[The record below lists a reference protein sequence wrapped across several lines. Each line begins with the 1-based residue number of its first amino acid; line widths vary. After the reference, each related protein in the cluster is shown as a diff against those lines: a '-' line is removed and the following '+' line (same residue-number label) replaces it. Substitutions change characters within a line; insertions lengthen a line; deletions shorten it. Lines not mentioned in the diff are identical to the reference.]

1 MNIFANALSTALGRC
16 IAAKTVS
23 EEGRPVGFMYREE
36 PVFEQD
42 SGWRFFSGDETDEY
56 TANPDNFGVY
66 SISDITRSNPA
77 VAEWLNQPA
86 GSAWETDENGAFQ
99 SVEDWQPKD

>member
-1 MNIFANALSTALGRC
+1 MNIFSDALSAALGRC

-23 EEGRPVGFMYREE
+23 EEGRPIGFMYREE

-42 SGWRFFSGDETDEY
+42 SGWRFFNGDETDEY

-66 SISDITRSNPA
+66 AVNAITRSQPA
-77 VAEWLNQPA
+77 VSDLLNQPA
-86 GSAWETDENGAFQ
+86 GTAWETDEEGVFR
-99 SVEDWQPKD
+99 SVSDWQPKD

>member
-1 MNIFANALSTALGRC
+1 MNTFANALSTALGRC

-23 EEGRPVGFMYREE
+23 EEGRPIGFMYREE

-56 TANPDNFGVY
+56 TADPENFGVY
-66 SISDITRSNPA
+66 SISEITRNHPTVS
-77 VAEWLNQPA
+77 EFLNLPA
-86 GSAWETDENGAFQ
+86 GSAWEADEEGVFQ
-99 SVEDWQPKD
+99 SVSDWQPKD

>member
-1 MNIFANALSTALGRC
+1 MNTFANALSTALGRC

-23 EEGRPVGFMYREE
+23 EEGRPIGFMYREE

-56 TANPDNFGVY
+56 TENPDHFSVCTL
-66 SISDITRSNPA
+66 SDVVRTHPGIA
-77 VAEWLNQPA
+77 GLLQQPA
-86 GSAWETDENGAFQ
+86 GTAWETGEDGTFQ
-99 SVEDWQPKD
+99 SVADWQPQD